1 MKQED
6 VFNLMLDYFDKQSAC
21 MQAQINKIMEPSEQF
36 QDSNLFCHTGMP
48 LPHIQSFQH
57 FYNKFI
63 EAKLLLNHYLYHEIL
78 INIVLLNILSN
89 YSKF

>member
-1 MKQED
+1 M
-6 VFNLMLDYFDKQSAC
+6 FDYFDKHSAC

-63 EAKLLLNHYLYHEIL
+63 NAKLLLNHYLCHEIL
-78 INIVLLNILSN
+78 MNIFVLLNILSN
-89 YSKF
+89 YSKL